1 MGIEKSKNTTYYNS
15 NTNFSVVQVK
25 QFLRSTNPRMPK
37 SGSCHTVHSFFQV
50 ALHDD
55 SLGINVLRL
64 YSKEWKVCTR
74 SRIKTLAM
82 NN

>member
-1 MGIEKSKNTTYYNS
+1 MCIVHALFRWCVFPRKQ
-15 NTNFSVVQVK
+15 TNK
-25 QFLRSTNPRMPK
+25 KRAFL
-37 SGSCHTVHSFFQV
+37 QL
-50 ALHDD
+50 ALPDD

-74 SRIKTLAM
+74 SRIKILAM

>member
-1 MGIEKSKNTTYYNS
+1 MCIVHALFRWYVFSRKQ
-15 NTNFSVVQVK
+15 TNK
-25 QFLRSTNPRMPK
+25 KP
-37 SGSCHTVHSFFQV
+37 SFFQV
-50 ALHDD
+50 ALHNDN
-55 SLGINVLRL
+55 LGINVLRL

>member
-1 MGIEKSKNTTYYNS
+1 MCIVHALFSRWCVFPRKQ
-15 NTNFSVVQVK
+15 TNK
-25 QFLRSTNPRMPK
+25 KP
-37 SGSCHTVHSFFQV
+37 GFFQL
-50 ALHDD
+50 ALHND

-74 SRIKTLAM
+74 SRIKILAM

>member
-1 MGIEKSKNTTYYNS
+1 MHYLDGVYSRENKQTKN
-15 NTNFSVVQVK
+15 QA
-25 QFLRSTNPRMPK
+25 
-37 SGSCHTVHSFFQV
+37 FFQL
-50 ALHDD
+50 ALHND

-74 SRIKTLAM
+74 SRIKILAM